1 MRYSKSDFKMLKG
14 KTVTLQVV
22 DYGED
27 AKVKMVDYGE
37 DVSFEKKEE
46 EGVLLVKLIYTI
58 VRTNNR
64 SNMVYPFYLNE
75 GTNLNNIDM

>member
-1 MRYSKSDFKMLKG
+1 MGYSRSDFKALRG

-37 DVSFEKKEE
+37 DVRLKQVNYGGDFKAIIK
-46 EGVLLVKLIYTI
+46 
-58 VRTNNR
+58 
-64 SNMVYPFYLNE
+64 
-75 GTNLNNIDM
+75 